1 MADGLNTYPYFRLN
15 LEQQGKRAKEL
26 LKSARGG
33 NAEVLARFRS
43 HPPRLAEAQF
53 LIAREL
59 RFDNWAALKVH
70 INAMSRERQRMERP
84 RSDGGTQSTDAPDG
98 DLRTLHIRCGSD
110 LREPLRDAGFRGDF
124 HEHSYPYIIGP
135 VREGA
140 GAIEERARFLAV
152 RHEHDRSP
160 SLSYEDLFA
169 GLSRDEQ
176 RLHESADYERV
187 VIWSEFDVYDQLVL
201 LRLLGHYA
209 AHRRPALIEMVNV
222 GAFPG
227 AVRFIG
233 LGQLPPEALRLLWA
247 QRHPA
252 TTAQLSLGLAGWKA
266 LASDDPRAL
275 ASLMRSATPDLPLLA
290 PALHRHLREL
300 PAIENGLGFT
310 QQMALALL
318 ADQPRSLF
326 RLCGRLNY
334 FVDPLPGQGDS
345 QMLDR
350 ILPMGD
356 VRDPLFTR
364 EPGVDLDGRVRPPW
378 TDVLTITA
386 AGRAVLR
393 GELDF
398 QSLHPPPRW
407 VGGVPIG
414 GAHPD
419 WRWDE
424 AHQQAVLRR

>member
-1 MADGLNTYPYFRLN
+1 MADGLNIHSYFRLN

-26 LKSARGG
+26 LKSARAG
-33 NAEVLARFRS
+33 NAEALARFRS
-43 HPPRLAEAQF
+43 QPPRLAEAQF

-59 RFDNWAALKVH
+59 RFDNWSALKAH
-70 INAMSRERQRMERP
+70 INAMSRERERMEHA
-84 RSDGGTQSTDAPDG
+84 RSAADADITAAPDA
-98 DLRTLHIRCGSD
+98 DARTLHIRCGSD
-110 LREPLRDAGFRGDF
+110 LREPLRQAAFRGDF
-124 HEHSYPYIIGP
+124 YEHSYPYIIGP

-140 GAIEERARFLAV
+140 GAVEERARFLAV
-152 RHEHDRSP
+152 RHEHHRNP
-160 SLSYEDLFA
+160 PLNYEDMLS

-176 RLHESADYERV
+176 RLHDSADYARV

-209 AHRRPALIEMVNV
+209 AHRRPPRIELINV

-247 QRHPA
+247 QRQPVTA
-252 TTAQLSLGLAGWKA
+252 AQLSLGLAGWKA
-266 LASDDPRAL
+266 LASDDPRPL
-275 ASLMRSATPDLPLLA
+275 AALMRGGTPELPLLA

-300 PAIENGLGFT
+300 PAMENGLAFT

-350 ILPMGD
+350 ILPMGG
-356 VRDPLFTR
+356 VREPLFTR

-378 TDVLTITA
+378 TDVLTITD

-398 QSLHPPPRW
+398 QSLHPPSRW

-414 GAHPD
+414 ATHPD